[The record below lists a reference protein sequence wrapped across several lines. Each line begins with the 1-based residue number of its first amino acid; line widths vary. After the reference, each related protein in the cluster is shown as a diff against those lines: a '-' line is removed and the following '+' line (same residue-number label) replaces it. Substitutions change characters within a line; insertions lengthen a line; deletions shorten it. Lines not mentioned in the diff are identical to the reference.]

1 MQASRFTVA
10 IVWHSEPIDFVID
23 VPQGRRIRAAGV
35 DLCDAGKLG
44 RIVARNLT
52 SALGILSLSGVRATA
67 RCQDGRLAVRL
78 FRPDGREL
86 PASTPL
92 LAVTNGYLASGG
104 DGLLEGIAGG
114 GEESRV
120 TLRDALASV
129 LTARG
134 GELSPGAHPPR
145 LEYPGPRPVQCR

>member
-1 MQASRFTVA
+1 M
-10 IVWHSEPIDFVID
+10 
-23 VPQGRRIRAAGV
+23 
-35 DLCDAGKLG
+35 
-44 RIVARNLT
+44 
-52 SALGILSLSGVRATA
+52 
-67 RCQDGRLAVRL
+67 RL